1 MFMQIKDTH
10 TQKKNQRKN
19 EVSSNMKDL
28 NEKGKGKGEFED
40 DGRT

>member
-10 TQKKNQRKN
+10 TKKKQRKN

-28 NEKGKGKGEFED
+28 NEKGKENGEFED